1 MILSFFS
8 LVCLICVSF
17 VFGLLTC
24 LYLISQISE
33 SEDLNCQS
41 EPEVKIG
48 YKRNT
53 IINNK

>member
-33 SEDLNCQS
+33 GEDLNCQS

-53 IINNK
+53 INNNK